1 MFLEN
6 YGFQPKRDNLIGAS
20 LALHQR
26 VYAPLGSI
34 NKFLY
39 PIYSVLL
46 FSKTPHVVDGILVWL
61 LKGAARMDSGEELP
75 TYHVLALSGGGY
87 RALYTATILKEL
99 EQVLGRPIA
108 SHFDLICGTSAGGL
122 LALGLASEIPA
133 TELKSLFEDQGPQIF
148 GSRDFMRKRF
158 GFLTRAK
165 HSNAGLRSVLEHR
178 FGDTTMGQ
186 LKHRVLIPAVN
197 YTTGRGQFF
206 KTPHHPSFELDHRMS
221 VVDVALATS
230 AAPVYFPSVRNERGV
245 FVDGGLVGNAPGL
258 FGLHEVRTFLA
269 PDQNARVRVLAI
281 GTMTVGATVSG
292 GKDLDQGIIG
302 WGSNLFDLVISAQES
317 SVDYML
323 TQSLGDNYFKIDDQV
338 TPQQS
343 SDVKALDDVSLASTN
358 TLRDRGTAAAQ
369 RALGDRRFPQFRAHH
384 ATPPTFYHGP
394 NKNSEGLQC

>member
-1 MFLEN
+1 ME
-6 YGFQPKRDNLIGAS
+6 
-20 LALHQR
+20 H
-26 VYAPLGSI
+26 
-34 NKFLY
+34 
-39 PIYSVLL
+39 
-46 FSKTPHVVDGILVWL
+46 
-61 LKGAARMDSGEELP
+61 LP

-87 RALYTATILKEL
+87 RALYSATILKEF

-133 TELKSLFEDQGPQIF
+133 SELKSLFEDQGQQIF
-148 GSRDFMRKRF
+148 GTRDSIRKLL

-165 HSNAGLRSVLEHR
+165 HSNAGLRSVLEQR
-178 FGDTTMGQ
+178 FGKTTMGE

-206 KTPHHPSFELDHRMS
+206 KTPHHPTFELDHRMS
-221 VVDVALATS
+221 LVDVALATS

-269 PDQNARVRVLAI
+269 PKQDVCIRVLAI

-302 WGSNLFDLVISAQES
+302 WGGGLFDLVISAQES

-323 TQSLGDNYFKIDDQV
+323 SQSLGDNYFKIDDLV

-343 SDVKALDDVSLASTN
+343 SDIKALDDVSEASTN

-369 RALGDRRFPQFRAHH
+369 RALGDRRFYPFRAHN
-384 ATPPTFYHGP
+384 PSRPMFYHGP
-394 NKNSEGLQC
+394 NKNSEDL

>member
-1 MFLEN
+1 MANDIE
-6 YGFQPKRDNLIGAS
+6 
-20 LALHQR
+20 H
-26 VYAPLGSI
+26 
-34 NKFLY
+34 
-39 PIYSVLL
+39 
-46 FSKTPHVVDGILVWL
+46 
-61 LKGAARMDSGEELP
+61 LP

-87 RALYTATILKEL
+87 RALYSATILKEF

-133 TELKSLFEDQGPQIF
+133 SELKSLFEDQGQQIF
-148 GSRDFMRKRF
+148 GTRDSIRKLL

-165 HSNAGLRSVLEHR
+165 HSNAGLRSVLEQR
-178 FGDTTMGQ
+178 FGKTTMGE

-206 KTPHHPSFELDHRMS
+206 KTPHHPTFELDHRMS
-221 VVDVALATS
+221 LVDVALATS

-269 PDQNARVRVLAI
+269 PKQDVCIRVLAI

-302 WGSNLFDLVISAQES
+302 WGGGLFDLVISAQES

-323 TQSLGDNYFKIDDQV
+323 SQSLGDNYFKIDDLV

-343 SDVKALDDVSLASTN
+343 SDIKALDDVSEASTN

-369 RALGDRRFPQFRAHH
+369 RALGDRRFYPFRAHN
-384 ATPPTFYHGP
+384 PSRPMFYHGP
-394 NKNSEGLQC
+394 NKNSEDL